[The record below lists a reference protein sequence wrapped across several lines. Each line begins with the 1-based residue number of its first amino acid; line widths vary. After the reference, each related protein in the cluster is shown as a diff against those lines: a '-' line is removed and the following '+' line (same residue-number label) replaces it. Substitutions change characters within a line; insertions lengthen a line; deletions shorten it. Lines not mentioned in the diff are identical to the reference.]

1 MIALDMPFL
10 LLPFR
15 PGSDPV
21 GSKSFIRN
29 YFRLQYEGGWNRNRL
44 VFEQEL
50 RLLDPLV
57 RRTWAKANFTL
68 AHPLTKPT

>member
-1 MIALDMPFL
+1 MARLTLAAGLALDMPFL

-29 YFRLQYEGGWNRNRL
+29 YFRLQYEGSWRDNRAF
-44 VFEQEL
+44 FEQEL
-50 RLLDPLV
+50 RLMDPLV
-57 RRTWAKANFTL
+57 WHSYEK
-68 AHPLTKPT
+68 HE